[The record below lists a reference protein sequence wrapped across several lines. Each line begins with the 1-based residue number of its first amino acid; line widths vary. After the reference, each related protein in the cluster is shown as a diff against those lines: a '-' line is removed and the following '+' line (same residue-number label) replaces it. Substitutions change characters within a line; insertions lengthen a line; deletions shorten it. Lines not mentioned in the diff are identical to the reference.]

1 MGERMTLH
9 AYNPTYLRSKNRGVV
24 LQMFL
29 RQRELSRADITKQ
42 SNLTFPTVSNV
53 VADFIQLGLVS
64 ETSAVSSGNGLG
76 RKGVLLRLN
85 ENAYGTIGI
94 FFEGN
99 HLRVGLVN
107 LLHNVVD
114 CIDYSLQV
122 DPSTPE
128 EYAVISV
135 RMTDAIATLVKA
147 HPQTRVLG
155 VGIGMPG
162 VVDAKNSTFQRWGKL
177 YHFFDFY
184 SAFKHDFELPIFI
197 ENDMNAASLGEAIM
211 RDDPSITSL
220 FFLSIGTGTGTGII
234 MNDRIWHGHANYAG
248 DIGMVMKE
256 LDLNQLPED
265 LCDLRL
271 NNQIRAAAIE
281 KRFGVDI
288 GHGRPCSQEKKRE
301 ISEYIVSR
309 FLPIIY
315 NINYIL
321 DIGNYVL
328 AGSVTEFLGD
338 AIFECVHDHL
348 ERLQKMD
355 VIPLKVNVI
364 RSIHHNVGIVGA
376 ADIALSHTLP
386 ELLA

>member
-1 MGERMTLH
+1 MH

-24 LQMFL
+24 FQMFL
-29 RQRELSRADITKQ
+29 QQKELSRADITKH

-53 VADFIQLGLVS
+53 VADFIQMGLVS
-64 ETSAVSSGNGLG
+64 ETNAVSSSGNGLG

-107 LLHNVVD
+107 LLHHVVD

-128 EYAVISV
+128 EYEVISV
-135 RMTDAIATLVKA
+135 RMTDAISTLIKA
-147 HPQTRVLG
+147 HPETSVLG

-162 VVDAKNSTFQRWGKL
+162 VIDAQNNTFQRWGKL

-184 SAFKHDFELPIFI
+184 SAFKEGFELPLFI
-197 ENDMNAASLGEAIM
+197 ENDMNAASLGEVIM
-211 RDDPSITSL
+211 RDDSAMSSL
-220 FFLSIGTGTGTGII
+220 FFLSIGTGTGAGII
-234 MNDRIWHGHANYAG
+234 MNERIWHGHANYAG
-248 DIGMVMKE
+248 DIGMVMKG
-256 LDLNQLPED
+256 LDLNRLPED
-265 LCDLRL
+265 LCGLRL
-271 NNQIRAAAIE
+271 NNQIRAAFIE
-281 KRFGVDI
+281 KKFGVDI
-288 GHGRPCSQEKKRE
+288 GHALPCSEEKKRE
-301 ISEYIVSR
+301 ISEYVVSR

-328 AGSVTEFLGD
+328 AGSVTDFLGD
-338 AIFECVHDHL
+338 TIFECVRDHL

-364 RSIHHNVGIVGA
+364 RSIHRNVGIVGA

-386 ELLA
+386 DLLA